1 MIRKHLSVSF
11 LKTWFI
17 AVRPF
22 AYTASVLAVLL
33 GLAVSYHMGYPFRWG
48 LAIVTLL
55 GVVSF
60 HTAANLLNDCYDH
73 KHGLDTEVNPVSGAV
88 VRGLLTEKQV
98 FRGAFLFLVIGIAC
112 GLYLFARAGW
122 VVLLLGV
129 AAIYAL
135 LKREPIPG

>member
-1 MIRKHLSVSF
+1 MIPINV
-11 LKTWFI
+11 KTWFI

-33 GLAVSYHMGYPFRWG
+33 GLALSYHMGYPFRWG

-55 GVVSF
+55 GVVFF